1 MATIRKLFAIVLLLA
16 ASIAMTAA
24 PAAATGP
31 HHAPGAAVPMQHCPE
46 QTPGHDVKGGMVE
59 CTMACSAALP
69 AADWPLEEPLRIAS
83 APIEPTDVH
92 VLYGL
97 HLDPATPPPKRS

>member
-31 HHAPGAAVPMQHCPE
+31 HHAPGATVPMQHCPE

-83 APIEPTDVH
+83 APIEPTAVH